1 MITGTFFSIRLY
13 ILCINMLFFSL
24 PLISFMSNKL
34 FLILNHWYVS
44 AHTDEHWQGRLWDDS
59 GTQKFFSA
67 GFPLVLSRALLFF
80 FSFFCFVFYCKYG
93 SLCMFTFLW
102 ASTYFLSFSKMDDL
116 SVWISFLLNVNT
128 GKA

>member
-44 AHTDEHWQGRLWDDS
+44 AHTDEH
-59 GTQKFFSA
+59 
-67 GFPLVLSRALLFF
+67 
-80 FSFFCFVFYCKYG
+80 
-93 SLCMFTFLW
+93 
-102 ASTYFLSFSKMDDL
+102 
-116 SVWISFLLNVNT
+116 
-128 GKA
+128 